1 MSKWERIMEKNLKAS
16 NIMENKIE
24 RLMCVDYEDMHAKD
38 KLALHICVKKRGR
51 MIGRYEA

>member
-1 MSKWERIMEKNLKAS
+1 
-16 NIMENKIE
+16 MENKIE